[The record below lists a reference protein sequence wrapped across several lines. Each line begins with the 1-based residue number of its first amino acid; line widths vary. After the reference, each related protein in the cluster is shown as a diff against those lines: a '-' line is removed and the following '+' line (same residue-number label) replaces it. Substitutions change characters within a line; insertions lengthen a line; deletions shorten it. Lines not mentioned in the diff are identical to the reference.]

1 VNAQNLSTEVK
12 VTRLVDVR
20 LFKCTQKKFILK
32 LLQHHNCDAV
42 LIGMANKTLTY
53 SELMSTQMRVLFKIE
68 FEKNQ

>member
-1 VNAQNLSTEVK
+1 MHKIYPLKS
-12 VTRLVDVR
+12 RLHDWWM
-20 LFKCTQKKFILK
+20 LDFSSAHKKKFILK